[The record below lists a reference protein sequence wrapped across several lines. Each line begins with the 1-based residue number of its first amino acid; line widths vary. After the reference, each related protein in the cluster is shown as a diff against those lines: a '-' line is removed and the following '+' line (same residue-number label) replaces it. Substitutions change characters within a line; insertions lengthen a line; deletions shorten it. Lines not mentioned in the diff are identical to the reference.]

1 LCFDFLQ
8 PGNVFYN
15 FPLMPRWSVRL
26 SPLLILT
33 SVLFA
38 QTTTPALSKP
48 SSTTRPSPAPTARIY
63 DRRLRFQI
71 TISSAA
77 TDVPVSGRLLVLMSR
92 TAPTHEYLEPP
103 YGKETESV
111 WIAARDVVTTRPT
124 GKIDLDPDQIA
135 FPTPFAKAPAGDYWV
150 MAVLDRNH
158 DAAYRFL
165 TPGDLVMKPVKML
178 ALHPTLAGT
187 VKLTLDQKIPEK
199 PTADVPDG
207 VDTLDFV
214 SPSLTAFWG
223 RDIRMRGWVV
233 LPPSYRKNNDH
244 YPVVYWTHGFG
255 ARLDDLLHV
264 ADKIKGKTADKKY
277 PEMIWVVLDESFPS
291 GTHEF
296 ADSVNNG
303 PWGKALTEEL
313 IPYLESRYRMDA
325 RSTGRFLTG
334 HSSGGW
340 ATMWLQVRYPTIF
353 GGTWS
358 TAPDPT
364 DFHSFTGP
372 DLVSSPLQNFYRDPN
387 GHPWP
392 LVRIKN
398 VNVEALEEY
407 ARQEA
412 VVGPV
417 GGQIASFEWVFS
429 PRCADGRPCP
439 LFDRVTGDVDPVIA
453 KYWEDHY
460 DIAHL
465 VQARWPEIGP
475 DLKGKI
481 HLIVGTWDTFH
492 LDEPAHKLQAVLDA
506 LGADAHFTFIPERDH
521 FNLYGRDLD
530 EQIAREMYQVA
541 RPEAQTMLNPK

>member
-1 LCFDFLQ
+1 MPSRHRKFL
-8 PGNVFYN
+8 
-15 FPLMPRWSVRL
+15 L
-26 SPLLILT
+26 STLIL
-33 SVLFA
+33 SSALFA
-38 QTTTPALSKP
+38 QTTTPEPPKAD
-48 SSTTRPSPAPTARIY
+48 STTRPRPVPTTRIY
-63 DRRLRFQI
+63 DHRLRFQI
-71 TISSAA
+71 TISPAA
-77 TDVPVSGRLLVLMSR
+77 TDTPVSGRLLVLMSR
-92 TAPTHEYLEPP
+92 TAPAHEYLEPP

-111 WIAARDVVTTRPT
+111 WIAARDISTTRSLE
-124 GKIDLDPDQIA
+124 KIDLDPDQVA
-135 FPTPFAKAPAGDYWV
+135 FPTPFSKAPPGDYWI
-150 MAVLDRNH
+150 MAMLDRDH

-165 TPGDLVMKPVKML
+165 TPGDLVMKPLKVA
-178 ALHPTLAGT
+178 ALRPGIAGT
-187 VKLTLDQKIPEK
+187 LKLTLTQRVPSRHERQI
-199 PTADVPDG
+199 PDG
-207 VDTLDFV
+207 VNALDFV
-214 SPSLTAFWG
+214 SPSLSAFWG
-223 RDIRMRGWVV
+223 RDIHLRGWIV
-233 LPPSYRKNNDH
+233 LPPSYSKSNDRF
-244 YPVVYWTHGFG
+244 PVVYWTHGFG
-255 ARLDDLLHV
+255 ARLDDLLHI
-264 ADKIKGKTADKKY
+264 ADKIKDKTADKKY
-277 PEMIWVVLDESFPS
+277 PEMIWVVLDESLPS

-325 RSTGRFLTG
+325 RPTGRFLTG

-358 TAPDPT
+358 TSPDPT

-372 DLVSSPLQNFYRDPN
+372 DIASSPPQNFYRDPI
-387 GHPWP
+387 GRAWP
-392 LVRIKN
+392 LVRIDN
-398 VNVEALEEY
+398 ENVEPLEQY

-417 GGQIASFEWVFS
+417 GGQLASFEWVFS
-429 PRCADGRPCP
+429 PRCPDGRPCQ
-439 LFDRVTGDVDPVIA
+439 LFDRVTGDVDPAIA

-465 VQARWPEIGP
+465 VQTRWSEIGP

-492 LDEPAHKLQAVLDA
+492 LDEPARKLQAVLNA

-521 FNLYGRDLD
+521 FNLYEGGLD

-541 RPEAQTMLNPK
+541 RPGLTRVSEQP

>member
-1 LCFDFLQ
+1 
-8 PGNVFYN
+8 
-15 FPLMPRWSVRL
+15 MPHRL
-26 SPLLILT
+26 IKLLPVLILT
-33 SVLFA
+33 SALFA
-38 QTTTPALSKP
+38 QTTTPAPPKAG
-48 SSTTRPSPAPTARIY
+48 STTRQAPAPAARVY

-71 TISSAA
+71 TISPEA

-92 TAPTHEYLEPP
+92 TAPTHEFLEPP
-103 YGKETESV
+103 YGKETNSV
-111 WIAARDVVTTRPT
+111 WIAARDISTTRPT
-124 GKIDLDPDQIA
+124 EKIDLDPDQIA
-135 FPTPFAKAPAGDYWV
+135 FPSPFSKAPAGDYWI
-150 MAVLDRNH
+150 MAMLDRNH

-165 TPGDLVMKPVKML
+165 TPGDLVMKPVKVL
-178 ALHPTLAGT
+178 ALHPALAGT
-187 VKLTLDQKIPEK
+187 VKLTLNQKIPEQ
-199 PTADVPDG
+199 PAVDVPDG

-223 RDIRMRGWVV
+223 RDIHMLGWIV
-233 LPPSYRKNNDH
+233 LPPSYHKSNDH

-264 ADKIKGKTADKKY
+264 AAKIKGKTGDKKY
-277 PEMIWVVLDESFPS
+277 PEMIWVVLDESLPS

-313 IPYLESRYRMDA
+313 IPYLESHYRMDA
-325 RSTGRFLTG
+325 RSAGRFLTG

-353 GGTWS
+353 GGAWS
-358 TAPDPT
+358 TSPDPT
-364 DFHSFTGP
+364 DFHTFTGP
-372 DLVSSPLQNFYRDPN
+372 DLVSSPLQNFYRDSN
-387 GHPWP
+387 GRPWP

-398 VNVEALEEY
+398 MNVEALEEY
-407 ARQEA
+407 VKQEA

-429 PRCADGRPCP
+429 PRCPDGRPCP
-439 LFDRVTGDVDPVIA
+439 LFDRVTGDVDPAIA

-465 VQARWPEIGP
+465 VQVRWPEIGP

-492 LDEPAHKLQAVLDA
+492 LDEPAHKLQAVLEA

-521 FNLYGRDLD
+521 FNLYGGNLD
-530 EQIAREMYQVA
+530 EQIAHEMYQVA
-541 RPEAQTMLNPK
+541 RPGS

>member
-1 LCFDFLQ
+1 
-8 PGNVFYN
+8 
-15 FPLMPRWSVRL
+15 MPHPSKIL
-26 SPLLILT
+26 LPILILV
-33 SVLFA
+33 SALFA
-38 QTTTPALSKP
+38 QSTASAPPKP
-48 SSTTRPSPAPTARIY
+48 SSTTRPAPAPTAHVY
-63 DRRLRFQI
+63 ERRLRFRI
-71 TISSAA
+71 TISNAA
-77 TDVPVSGRLLVLMSR
+77 TSTPVSGRLLVLMSR

-103 YGKETESV
+103 YGKETNSV
-111 WIAARDVVTTRPT
+111 WIAARDIVTTRPT
-124 GKIDLDPDQIA
+124 EKIDLDPDQIA
-135 FPTPFAKAPAGDYWV
+135 FPTPFSKAPAGDYWI
-150 MAVLDRNH
+150 MGMLDRNH

-165 TPGDLVMKPVKML
+165 TPGDLVMKPTKVT
-178 ALHPTLAGT
+178 ALRPAIAGT
-187 VKLTLDQKIPEK
+187 LKLTLNQKIPDPPAAE
-199 PTADVPDG
+199 VPDG
-207 VDTLDFV
+207 VDPLDFV

-223 RDIRMRGWVV
+223 RDIHMRGWVV
-233 LPPSYRKNNDH
+233 LPPSYHKANDH
-244 YPVVYWTHGFG
+244 YPVVYYTHGFG

-264 ADKIKGKTADKKY
+264 ANKIKDKTAAGKY

-303 PWGKALTEEL
+303 PWGTALTEEL

-340 ATMWLQVRYPTIF
+340 ATMWLQVRYPTVF

-358 TAPDPT
+358 TSPDPT

-372 DLVSSPLQNFYRDPN
+372 DLVSLPLGDFYRDPN

-392 LVRIKN
+392 LVRIDN
-398 VNVEALEEY
+398 VNVETLEQY
-407 ARQEA
+407 AHQEA
-412 VVGPV
+412 VVGPF

-429 PRCADGRPCP
+429 PRCPDGRPCP

-465 VQARWPEIGP
+465 VQTRWPEIGP

-492 LDEPAHKLQAVLDA
+492 LDEPAHKFQAVLDT
-506 LGADAHFTFIPERDH
+506 LGADAHFTFVPERDH

-530 EQIAREMYQVA
+530 EQIAREMYRVA

>member
-1 LCFDFLQ
+1 
-8 PGNVFYN
+8 
-15 FPLMPRWSVRL
+15 MPRRHRRF
-26 SPLLILT
+26 LISTVILA
-33 SVLFA
+33 SALFA
-38 QTTTPALSKP
+38 QTAPAP
-48 SSTTRPSPAPTARIY
+48 SQARSATRPVPAPGGNLY
-63 DRRLRFQI
+63 ERRLRFQI
-71 TISSAA
+71 TISPAA
-77 TDVPVSGRLLVLMSR
+77 TDTPVSGRRLLVLMSR
-92 TAPTHEYLEPP
+92 TAPTHEYFEPP
-103 YGKETESV
+103 YGKQTESV
-111 WIAARDVVTTRPT
+111 WIAARDISTRPT
-124 GKIDLDPDQIA
+124 EKIDLDPDQIA
-135 FPTPFAKAPAGDYWV
+135 FPTPFSKAPAGDYWI
-150 MAVLDRNH
+150 MAMLDRNH

-165 TPGDLVMKPVKML
+165 TSGDLIMKPIKVA
-178 ALHPTLAGT
+178 ALRPTIAGT
-187 VKLTLDQKIPEK
+187 LKLTLNQKIPEQ
-199 PTADVPDG
+199 PTPGVPDG
-207 VDTLDFV
+207 VETLDFI

-223 RDIRMRGWVV
+223 REIHMRGWIV
-233 LPPSYRKNNDH
+233 LPPSYRKNNEH
-244 YPVVYWTHGFG
+244 FPVVYWTHGFG

-264 ADKIKGKTADKKY
+264 ADKIKDKTAAQKY
-277 PEMIWVVLDESFPS
+277 PEMIWVVLDESLPS

-313 IPYLESRYRMDA
+313 IPYLESHYRMDG
-325 RSTGRFLTG
+325 RSSGRFLTG

-358 TAPDPT
+358 TSPDPT

-392 LVRIKN
+392 LVRIDD
-398 VNVEALEEY
+398 VNVETLEEY

-412 VVGPV
+412 VVGQV

-429 PRCADGRPCP
+429 PRCRDGRPCP
-439 LFDRVTGDVDPVIA
+439 LFDRVTGDVHPEIA
-453 KYWEDHY
+453 KYWEEHY

-465 VQARWPEIGP
+465 VQVRWPEIGP

-492 LDEPAHKLQAVLDA
+492 LDEPARKFQAVLDS
-506 LGADAHFTFIPERDH
+506 LGADAHFTFIPRRDH
-521 FNLYGRDLD
+521 FNLYEGGVD

-541 RPEAQTMLNPK
+541 RPGSPATSDKK